1 MSRILIE
8 GGTPLNG
15 EAEVHGAKNA
25 VLPILAA
32 TVLNEGVNII
42 HNCPPLKDVNITVE
56 MLRYLGAHVER
67 EGDSLI
73 VDTRGKLGNHIP
85 EKLMRQLRSSIV
97 FMGAIVARNK
107 KAKISAPG
115 GCELGPR
122 PIDLH
127 IKALRELGVKIK
139 ESHGYI
145 ICNGADMC
153 GREIHLSFPS
163 VGATENIML
172 AASLSDG
179 ITVIQNVAKEP
190 EIEDLAAFLNKMG
203 AKIKG
208 AGSSRIEIEG
218 VSKLHAAEHSVM
230 PDRIVATTYL
240 CCAAITGGDVTLKK
254 VVPEH
259 LSATVACLRDSGCKV
274 TVGSDWV
281 KLAAP
286 ERLHA
291 VSEITTMPYP
301 GFPTDAQ
308 SLFLAMLTTAEGT
321 SIIKENIFESRFK
334 PAEELVRMGADVM
347 VDGRI
352 AVVRGVDKLSGAIV
366 SAADL
371 RGGAALV
378 VAGLSAEGLTEIE
391 NPHYIDR
398 GYAELV
404 ETLSMLGAKIKRVEY

>member
-1 MSRILIE
+1 M
-8 GGTPLNG
+8 
-15 EAEVHGAKNA
+15 
-25 VLPILAA
+25 
-32 TVLNEGVNII
+32 LNEGINII

-56 MLRYLGAHVER
+56 MLKYLGAHVER
-67 EGDSLI
+67 EGDTLI
-73 VDTRGKLGNHIP
+73 VDTRGKLGSHIP

-107 KAKISAPG
+107 KVKISAPG

-127 IKALRELGVKIK
+127 IKALKELGVKIK

-145 ICNGADMC
+145 ICNSEKMR

-172 AASLSDG
+172 AASLSEG
-179 ITVIQNVAKEP
+179 TTIIQNVAKEP

-218 VSKLHAAEHSVM
+218 VKKLSAAEHYVM
-230 PDRIVATTYL
+230 SDRIVAATYL
-240 CCAAITGGDVTLKK
+240 CCAAVTGGEITLTK

-259 LSATVACLRDSGCKV
+259 LSACLACLRDSGCEI
-274 TVGSDWV
+274 TTGSDWI
-281 KLAAP
+281 KLIAP
-286 ERLHA
+286 KRLKA

-308 SLFLAMLTTAEGT
+308 SLFLAMLTTADGT

-352 AVVRGVDKLSGAIV
+352 AVVRGIGKLSGAVV

-378 VAGLSAEGLTEIE
+378 VSALSAEGLTEIE

-404 ETLSMLGAKIKRVEY
+404 EVLSALGAKIKRVEY